1 MRLGVLIH
9 AESVAPECW
18 APLSRLLSERG
29 DVSVV
34 HAHADWSAPEVS
46 CWLPVLRRHGIQLR
60 HQFRARTTQDP
71 ALIALTMDAVELA
84 AGAQLGGVVLV
95 GDVGS
100 AMPLLHRLREGGLD
114 VIVAGPPVTPLDIRG
129 ACTEFVD
136 LRTLEPATAGGQPGR
151 HRA

>member
-1 MRLGVLIH
+1 
-9 AESVAPECW
+9 VAPEYG
-18 APLSRLLSERG
+18 PPRSRLLAERG

-34 HAHADWSAPEVS
+34 HAHADWSAPEVT

-60 HQFRARTTQDP
+60 HQFRARATQDP
-71 ALIALTMDAVELA
+71 ALIALTMDAMELT
-84 AGAQLGGVVLV
+84 AGAHLDGMVLV

-100 AMPLLHRLREGGLD
+100 AMPLLHRLREGGLA
-114 VIVAGPPVTPLDIRG
+114 VIVAGPPATPLDIRG

-136 LRTLEPATAGGQPGR
+136 LRALETAAPRGQPGR